1 MIHNK
6 LPPSRKEVLLLLV
19 LAGIQFTHILDFMII
34 MPLGPQLTHAF
45 GISYSQFG
53 FLVSAYTFAAG
64 ASGLLACVYID
75 RFERRRLLL
84 ILYGLFAVATIGCAL
99 AHTYETL
106 MFARIAS
113 GVFGGVLS
121 AMIQTIVGD
130 VIPFE
135 RRGRAMGV
143 VMSAFSVS
151 SVMGVPLGL
160 DMAAHMDW
168 HAPFIGIGLLSSLVL
183 VIGIFTLP
191 VMNQHLQ
198 RVNSMGMF
206 HGISQVLKDKNHQR
220 GFLFSFCLVFAGFSI
235 IPYIT
240 LYMQNNAGIAPAKIP
255 LIYLFGGAAT
265 LISAQVLGRI
275 SDSWGKVQTLQLVAL
290 LACIPMF
297 LVTLVADLPLVLILC
312 VTTIFFVL
320 VSGRMIPG
328 MAILTSAANPAF
340 RGAFM
345 TLNSSIQSAAMGLS
359 ALCGGFLISRDAN
372 GLIQGYWMCSVLAI
386 VFNLCAVWLAT
397 HMKMF
402 K

>member
-113 GVFGGVLS
+113 GIFGGVLS

-160 DMAAHMDW
+160 YMAAHMDW

-198 RVNSMGMF
+198 RVN
-206 HGISQVLKDKNHQR
+206 
-220 GFLFSFCLVFAGFSI
+220 
-235 IPYIT
+235 
-240 LYMQNNAGIAPAKIP
+240 
-255 LIYLFGGAAT
+255 
-265 LISAQVLGRI
+265 
-275 SDSWGKVQTLQLVAL
+275 
-290 LACIPMF
+290 
-297 LVTLVADLPLVLILC
+297 
-312 VTTIFFVL
+312 
-320 VSGRMIPG
+320 
-328 MAILTSAANPAF
+328 
-340 RGAFM
+340 
-345 TLNSSIQSAAMGLS
+345 
-359 ALCGGFLISRDAN
+359 
-372 GLIQGYWMCSVLAI
+372 
-386 VFNLCAVWLAT
+386 
-397 HMKMF
+397 
-402 K
+402 